1 MQERG
6 LQNPLLAYAAANNIE
21 AETLSVSESVWRDQ
35 GGCIARRNYV
45 PFQSEGVYGPQLMTT
60 PFDFGVGAAAT
71 VAAAVAASTGT
82 GVLGTIEL
90 YFVSANH
97 L

>member
-6 LQNPLLAYAAANNIE
+6 LQNPLSAYATANSIE
-21 AETLSVSESVWRDQ
+21 AETLSLSESIWRDQ

-60 PFDFGVGAAAT
+60 PFDFGAGAAAI
-71 VAAAVAASTGT
+71 AALAVAASTGT
-82 GVLGTIEL
+82 GVLA
-90 YFVSANH
+90 SPDM
-97 L
+97 

>member
-60 PFDFGVGAAAT
+60 PFDFGVGAAAIA
-71 VAAAVAASTGT
+71 AAAVAASTGT
-82 GVLGTIEL
+82 GVL
-90 YFVSANH
+90 VSPEI
-97 L
+97 